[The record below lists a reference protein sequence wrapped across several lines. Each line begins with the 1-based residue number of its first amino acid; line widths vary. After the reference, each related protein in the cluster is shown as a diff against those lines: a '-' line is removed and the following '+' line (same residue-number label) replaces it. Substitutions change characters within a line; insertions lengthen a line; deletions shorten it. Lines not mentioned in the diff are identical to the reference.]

1 MAQALA
7 VFPLLCFV
15 FLFCRSGR
23 SCLRAS
29 GRPCWRRAF
38 LAASVVWAVIL
49 TAITEILSLFGALTL
64 GWLAG
69 SWILACVIAGSPC
82 LPLVRQLGFF
92 TRPDGRPRGGHE
104 WPRYRKNPGQG
115 IRDVRWRPILELPTA
130 AALLLGATA
139 AIITTVG
146 IDAVVAAPNGWDSM
160 TYHMG
165 RVVHWMQDATV
176 ALYPASAVPQL
187 YQPPWAEFVILHL
200 QILSGGDHLANLVQW
215 FSMVGSVIGVSV
227 LAQQLGADRFGQV
240 LAAVCAVTVPMG
252 LVQATGTQ
260 NVYVVTFWLVCCVHY
275 FLMLRA
281 DPSAAGATS
290 GVSPKQAGYPLG
302 VVPPGSLK
310 PAAGSP
316 KPAAGSPKP
325 AAGYPASLGFG
336 ASLGLALLTKGT
348 TYVYILPFLLWF
360 ALWGVKTLRR
370 SVWKPAL
377 ILAVSALLI
386 NLGYYLRNAGL
397 YGNPLGPD
405 LGIYANGVLSLPG
418 FLSNLI
424 RNLSLHLGT
433 PFRPVDLALRA
444 GIERLHG
451 VLGVSVNDPRTTWH
465 GTVFHINPLSTDE
478 TIAGNPLHLLLIA
491 VVTAVCPIARTLRRQ
506 TIVVQ
511 YLLAVTGGFLLFCL
525 DLKWQP
531 WNSRLHL
538 PFFILFCPLCG
549 IALARA
555 RRARLGALV
564 GATLLI
570 ASLPWVMYGQNR
582 PLLGSRSVFITAR
595 VDQYFADRPWIEGS
609 YVDAARYLRT
619 LGCTNFGFAWNRGPY
634 EYPFWALL
642 NQISHRVRIQ
652 DVEVRNNSTVLSR
665 RHPYDA
671 FHPCAV
677 AASDFG
683 WLDRLDDNGYVY
695 RRSWASG
702 PVTIL
707 TRAQA
712 IAGAQ
717 TRPGAPSPPTPSP
730 ELRERGSLRVAA

>member
-1 MAQALA
+1 M
-7 VFPLLCFV
+7 
-15 FLFCRSGR
+15 
-23 SCLRAS
+23 
-29 GRPCWRRAF
+29 F
-38 LAASVVWAVIL
+38 LAASVAWAVIL
-49 TAITEILSLFGALTL
+49 TAITEALSLFGALTL

-69 SWILACVIAGSPC
+69 SWILACMIAGSLC
-82 LPLVRQLGFF
+82 LPLVRQ
-92 TRPDGRPRGGHE
+92 
-104 WPRYRKNPGQG
+104 G
-115 IRDVRWRPILELPTA
+115 IRSMRWRPILELPTA
-130 AALLLGATA
+130 AALLLGATVT
-139 AIITTVG
+139 IITTVG
-146 IDAVVAAPNGWDSM
+146 IDAAVAAPNGWDSM

-176 ALYPASAVPQL
+176 AYYPASAVPQL
-187 YQPPWAEFVILHL
+187 YQPPWAEFAILHL

-227 LAQQLGADRFGQV
+227 LAQQLGADRVGQV
-240 LAAVCAVTVPMG
+240 LAAVCAVTVPIG
-252 LVQATGTQ
+252 IVQASGTQ
-260 NVYVVTFWLVCCVHY
+260 NVYVVTFWLVCSVHY
-275 FLMLRA
+275 FLTLRA
-281 DPSAAGATS
+281 GPTM
-290 GVSPKQAGYPLG
+290 
-302 VVPPGSLK
+302 GSHE
-310 PAAGSP
+310 PAAESP

-348 TYVYILPFLLWF
+348 TYVYILPFVLWF
-360 ALWGVKTLRR
+360 AVWGVKALRR
-370 SVWKPAL
+370 DVWRPAL
-377 ILAVSALLI
+377 IIAVSALLI

-405 LGIYANGVLSLPG
+405 LGIYANGVVSLPG
-418 FLSNLI
+418 FLSNVM

-433 PFRPVDLALRA
+433 PFRPIDSALRT

-451 VLGVSVNDPRTTWH
+451 VLGVSVDDPRTTWH

-491 VVTAVCPIARTLRRQ
+491 VVAAVCLIARTLRRR

-549 IALARA
+549 VALARA
-555 RRARLGALV
+555 RQARLGVLV

-570 ASLPWVMYGQNR
+570 ASLPWVLYGQNR
-582 PLLGSRSVFITAR
+582 PLLGSRSVFITSR

-609 YVDAARYLRT
+609 YVDAARYLQT
-619 LGCTNFGFAWNRGPY
+619 VGCTDLGFAWNRGPY

-642 NQISHRVRIQ
+642 DQNTHNARIQ
-652 DVEVRNNSTVLSR
+652 DVEVRNNSTILSR
-665 RHPYDA
+665 RHPFNN

-683 WLDRLDDNGYVY
+683 WLDRLDDNGYAY

-712 IAGAQ
+712 IPGAQ
-717 TRPGAPSPPTPSP
+717 TRPDVPSPPPSSP
-730 ELRERGSLRVAA
+730 ELRERGSLRGAA